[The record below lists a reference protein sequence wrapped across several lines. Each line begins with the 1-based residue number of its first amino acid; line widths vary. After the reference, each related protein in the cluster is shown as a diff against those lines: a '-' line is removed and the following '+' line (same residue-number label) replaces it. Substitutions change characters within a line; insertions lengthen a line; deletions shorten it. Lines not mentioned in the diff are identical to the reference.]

1 MEVII
6 FSLCVAVFITAFL
19 FVSRLLG
26 RLDKRKEETAAQEKE
41 KNKVDVSTP
50 AYIAKKVEAKIAE
63 FVRERAN
70 VKPGDLTYCVYRE
83 NVCVK
88 FYANH
93 CAVCWNWWNDGEYV
107 EDEVY
112 YADYPNPAQSRE
124 YVQKVRTAVL
134 AIRNPEFTILP
145 DARVIFRKTE
155 SSTIR

>member
-1 MEVII
+1 MEVLTEDII
-6 FSLCVAVFITAFL
+6 FSFCVAVFVIGTLIWLHKRDKEA
-19 FVSRLLG
+19 VS
-26 RLDKRKEETAAQEKE
+26 QEKDN
-41 KNKVDVSTP
+41 NKVEVSTP

-70 VKPGDLTYCVYRE
+70 VRPGDLTYGVYRR
-83 NVCVK
+83 NVYVK

-93 CAVCWNWWNDGEYV
+93 CAVCWNWNDGEYV

-124 YVQKVRTAVL
+124 YVQQVKTAVL
-134 AIRNPEFTILP
+134 AIRNPEFTIQP

-155 SSTIR
+155 SSTIM

>member
-1 MEVII
+1 MEVLTGDII
-6 FSLCVAVFITAFL
+6 FSLCVAVFAIGIL
-19 FVSRLLG
+19 SWLHKR
-26 RLDKRKEETAAQEKE
+26 DKETATQEKE
-41 KNKVDVSTP
+41 KNKVEVCTP

-70 VKPGDLTYCVYRE
+70 VKPGDLTYSVYRE

-93 CAVCWNWWNDGEYV
+93 CAVCWNWNDGEYV

-134 AIRNPEFTILP
+134 AIRNPEFTIQP

>member
-1 MEVII
+1 MEVLTGDII
-6 FSLCVAVFITAFL
+6 FSICISVFVIGILSWLHKQDKEAV
-19 FVSRLLG
+19 SQ
-26 RLDKRKEETAAQEKE
+26 KKEN
-41 KNKVDVSTP
+41 NKVEVRSP
-50 AYIAKKVEAKIAE
+50 AHIAKRVEAKIAE

-70 VKPGDLTYCVYRE
+70 VRPGDLTYSVYRQ
-83 NVCVK
+83 NVYVK

-93 CAVCWNWWNDGEYV
+93 CAVCWNWNDGEYV

-124 YVQKVRTAVL
+124 YVQQVKTAVL
-134 AIRNPEFTILP
+134 AIRNPEFTIQP

>member
-1 MEVII
+1 MEVLTEDII
-6 FSLCVAVFITAFL
+6 FSFCVAVFVFGILIWLHKRDKEA
-19 FVSRLLG
+19 VSQ
-26 RLDKRKEETAAQEKE
+26 KKEN
-41 KNKVDVSTP
+41 NKVEVSSP
-50 AYIAKKVEAKIAE
+50 AHIAKRVEAKIAE

-70 VKPGDLTYCVYRE
+70 VRPGDLTYSVYRQ
-83 NVCVK
+83 NVYVK

-93 CAVCWNWWNDGEYV
+93 CAVCWNWNDGEYV

-124 YVQKVRTAVL
+124 YVQQVKTAVL
-134 AIRNPEFTILP
+134 AIRNPEFKIQP

>member
-1 MEVII
+1 MEVIL
-6 FSLCVAVFITAFL
+6 FSVCVAIFITCWL
-19 FVSRLLG
+19 FINWLLR
-26 RLDKRKEETAAQEKE
+26 RLDKRDKEAVSQKKE
-41 KNKVDVSTP
+41 NNKVEVSTP

-70 VKPGDLTYCVYRE
+70 IRPGDLTYSVYRQ

-93 CAVCWNWWNDGEYV
+93 CAVCWNWNDGEYV

-124 YVQKVRTAVL
+124 YVQQVKTVVL
-134 AIRNPEFTILP
+134 AIRNPEFTIQP

-155 SSTIR
+155 SSTIM